1 MSVPVRRAVSVF
13 DRPRWSE
20 EEAREVLEALE
31 RSGQSVGAFAADH
44 DLDPQRL
51 YCWRRRL
58 GVCAEATTFEELV
71 VRAPAAR
78 GAADSS
84 RFEILLRSGTV
95 VRVPAGF
102 DAEALASLL
111 TVVASVAC

>member
-1 MSVPVRRAVSVF
+1 MPVRRAVSVF

-20 EEAREVLEALE
+20 DEAREALTALA

-58 GVCAEATTFEELV
+58 GACAVATTFEELV
-71 VRAPAAR
+71 IEGRPTR
-78 GAADSS
+78 GAVDAS
-84 RFEILLRSGTV
+84 RFEIVLRSGTI
-95 VRVPAGF
+95 VRVPASF

-111 TVVASVAC
+111 TVVTQSAAC

>member
-1 MSVPVRRAVSVF
+1 MPVRRAVSVF

-20 EEAREVLEALE
+20 DEAREALTALA
-31 RSGQSVGAFAADH
+31 RSGQSVGAFAVDH

-58 GVCAEATTFEELV
+58 GACAEGTAFEELV
-71 VRAPAAR
+71 IEGRSAR
-78 GAADSS
+78 GAADAS
-84 RFEILLRSGTV
+84 RVEIVLRSGTV
-95 VRVPAGF
+95 VRVSASF

-111 TVVASVAC
+111 TVVTQSAAC

>member
-1 MSVPVRRAVSVF
+1 MPVRRAVSVF

-20 EEAREVLEALE
+20 DEAREVLTALA

-44 DLDPQRL
+44 ELDPQRL

-58 GVCAEATTFEELV
+58 GACAEATAFEELV
-71 VRAPAAR
+71 IGG
-78 GAADSS
+78 GAADAN
-84 RFEILLRSGTV
+84 RFEIVLRSGTV
-95 VRVPAGF
+95 VRVPASF

-111 TVVASVAC
+111 TVVTQSAAC